1 MVSPTTLV
9 CSPLLLC
16 PYGLLGVSIQA
27 AVFYPLGVD
36 DISTCPVSSI
46 VDPYGLLFPLFC
58 SCLS

>member
-46 VDPYGLLFPLFC
+46 VDPRSFASLD
-58 SCLS
+58 CLSPSQ